1 MEKRN
6 NFNIQKIT
14 EVFLIFSLVLI
25 FTLQTSF
32 VNAQEGEV
40 IKSNPLLKE
49 DFLKINKIINKPFLE
64 RTSFNPEDQRSNYV
78 QGEILVKYKDE
89 KININ
94 SSKGENNANILN
106 NNYSLKTI
114 SRFKENNLSL
124 LKIEDNKTVEVIEE
138 LLKIAKEIKASEKKG
153 EELDLSEDEVAFYDA
168 LSNNKSALDV
178 LGDKQIV
185 VIAKVLTDT
194 IKKNTTSVDWE
205 IRETER
211 AKIRVLVKRILSKYG
226 YPPDMQEAAVKL
238 VLEQA
243 ERICKDGIEE

>member
-1 MEKRN
+1 
-6 NFNIQKIT
+6 
-14 EVFLIFSLVLI
+14 
-25 FTLQTSF
+25 
-32 VNAQEGEV
+32 
-40 IKSNPLLKE
+40 
-49 DFLKINKIINKPFLE
+49 
-64 RTSFNPEDQRSNYV
+64 
-78 QGEILVKYKDE
+78 
-89 KININ
+89 
-94 SSKGENNANILN
+94 
-106 NNYSLKTI
+106 
-114 SRFKENNLSL
+114 
-124 LKIEDNKTVEVIEE
+124 TVEVIEE

-226 YPPDMQEAAVKL
+226 YPPDMQAEAVKL

>member
-14 EVFLIFSLVLI
+14 GVFLIFSLVLI

-226 YPPDMQEAAVKL
+226 YPPDMQAEAVKL

>member
-226 YPPDMQEAAVKL
+226 YPPDMQAEAVKL

-243 ERICKDGIEE
+243 ERICKDGIE